1 MQSRATSGTMAAGL
15 CLLVT
20 VVFFV
25 VTVSLGVIPGT
36 GAHHNKIE
44 LRSVDTLWA
53 RMVTPETA
61 RAMAADQQLQRT
73 YLEVVELTADL
84 SRRLADK
91 FESVPELQ
99 QASDNI
105 EKYRRDL
112 AGTVDVRKRASGLAG
127 SFESLLGIGGGSGSS
142 SSGSGSGGIL
152 SGITGSISSAL
163 SGVGKNL
170 LADAGGAAMFLGM
183 GLGGGAAQGLNLAP
197 AATVKKVTAKVAA
210 DNGMNATGLNPAIQN
225 AALGATASLLGSVN
239 VSSLASMSGG
249 LTKGLDIRGIA
260 LSVATGLGNGTS
272 SGLQLSQQ
280 AVASEPPKG
289 NTTADVAGT
298 FAFALTKTVAANVD
312 LTKLTS
318 MASGGFNASSL
329 TSMLGQPLS
338 QVALSVASG
347 LGTGAA
353 SGLKLTQ
360 ANLAPPPG
368 NTVTD
373 TLGAFAF
380 GLTDSVTTNINATSL
395 IGNLKSAQLPGGLS
409 NINLAQT
416 ASSFATGLGTGAA
429 AGLKLS
435 SAIVGAPD
443 PNNQDIPSVAGN
455 FAFGLTKSVTENVNV
470 SMLMSGGGPSL
481 SGVTGMLNV
490 GRVAQGAAMGLVQG
504 AGDAVNSM
512 GGLQALINGTA
523 VMSMTPLPVNN
534 MAFNDS
540 VGGAATGFGQGLGGQ
555 GTLVGLQLLSQI
567 NVTSLVNG
575 FVNGQ
580 TGTTGSSM
588 AAPATAK
595 GNGTVVMRR
604 NSDFLPKEVVRR
616 QAEMGTLNN
625 NNSFNLTSFINA
637 DTISSVGQRA
647 LDMLSCEGVGGL
659 VLVGLGLVESGTI
672 KISGDSAT
680 KLNVTLIRQILPKG
694 VLRFTQGGNTYSI
707 DGTVISDNIENNLL
721 AAAGGVVIN
730 GNPVIPFVAFLAVH
744 STFPRFAPTAHFDI
758 KS

>member
-1 MQSRATSGTMAAGL
+1 MAAGL

-25 VTVSLGVIPGT
+25 LTVSLGAIPGT

-44 LRSVDTLWA
+44 LRSVDNLWA

-61 RAMAADQQLQRT
+61 KAMAADKQLQRS

-112 AGTVDVRKRASGLAG
+112 ADTVDVRKRASGLAG
-127 SFESLLGIGGGSGSS
+127 SFESLLGIGGGSGSANA
-142 SSGSGSGGIL
+142 SGGIL

-163 SGVGKNL
+163 SGVGNTL
-170 LADAGGAAMFLGM
+170 LQDAGGAAMFLGM

-197 AATVKKVTAKVAA
+197 AAMVKKVTAKVAA

-225 AALGATASLLGSVN
+225 AAMGATASLLGSVN
-239 VSSLASMSGG
+239 VSSLGG
-249 LTKGLDIRGIA
+249 VLPSIDVRSLA
-260 LSVATGLGNGTS
+260 LSFATGLGNGTS
-272 SGLQLSQQ
+272 SGLQLSKQ
-280 AVASEPPKG
+280 AIASEPPKG
-289 NTTADVAGT
+289 NSTADIAGT
-298 FAFALTKTVAANVD
+298 FAFALTKSVASNVD

-318 MASGGFNASSL
+318 MATSFNVSSL
-329 TSMLGQPLS
+329 TSMLGQPVS
-338 QVALSVASG
+338 QVALSFANG

-368 NTVTD
+368 NTVSD

-380 GLTDSVTTNINATSL
+380 GLTDSVTTNINTSSL
-395 IGNLKSAQLPGGLS
+395 VGNLKSAQLPAGLS

-443 PNNQDIPSVAGN
+443 PNNQEIPSVAGN
-455 FAFGLTKSVTENVNV
+455 FAFGLTKSVTENVNL
-470 SMLMSGGGPSL
+470 SMLMSGMSGGGASL
-481 SGVTGMLNV
+481 GAVTSMLDV

-523 VMSMTPLPVNN
+523 VMSMAPLPVNN

-540 VGGAATGFGQGLGGQ
+540 LGGAATGFGQGLGGQ

-604 NSDFLPKEVVRR
+604 SSNFLPMEVVRR

-625 NNSFNLTSFINA
+625 NNSFNLTALINA

-659 VLVGLGLVESGTI
+659 VLIGLGLVESGTI
-672 KISGDSAT
+672 KVSGDSVT
-680 KLNVTLIRQILPKG
+680 KLNVTLIRQVLPKG
-694 VLRFTQGGNTYSI
+694 VLRFTQGGNTYTI

-744 STFPRFAPTAHFDI
+744 STFPLLAPTPHLDI